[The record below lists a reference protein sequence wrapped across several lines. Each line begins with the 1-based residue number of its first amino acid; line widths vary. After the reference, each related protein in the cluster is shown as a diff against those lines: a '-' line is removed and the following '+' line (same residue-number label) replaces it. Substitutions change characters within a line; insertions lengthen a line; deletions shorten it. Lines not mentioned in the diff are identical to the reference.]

1 MQCFSVLG
9 FKIIAEP
16 ESALLSVLLTTVPF
30 ILQLSPE
37 LFVRIVYREI
47 LQKLN
52 IRQCHQKH
60 LYRFHNA
67 LF

>member
-47 LQKLN
+47 LQSLISDSATKTSLS
-52 IRQCHQKH
+52 
-60 LYRFHNA
+60 FS
-67 LF
+67 